1 VALFG
6 RVARV
11 GEQGE
16 RRWCG
21 MAGMWPAWPCH
32 ACSLSL
38 PRVPMLGFV
47 REGTREP
54 FGASW
59 GRLVRV
65 ESLFAIVCK

>member
-1 VALFG
+1 
-6 RVARV
+6 VARV
-11 GEQGE
+11 GDEGE
-16 RRWCG
+16 RGWCG

-32 ACSLSL
+32 ACNASP
-38 PRVPMLGFV
+38 PRVFMLVLV
-47 REGTREP
+47 REGTRGP